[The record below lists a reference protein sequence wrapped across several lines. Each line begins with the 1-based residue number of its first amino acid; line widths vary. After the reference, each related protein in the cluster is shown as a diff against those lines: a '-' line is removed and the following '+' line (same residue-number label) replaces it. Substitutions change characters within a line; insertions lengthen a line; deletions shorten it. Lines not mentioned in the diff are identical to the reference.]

1 MEQFD
6 VIVIG
11 GGSAGE
17 NIAGRCLECGSS
29 IAIDRVGSRGR
40 RVLLLGVHPEQGV
53 APAGRGAGR
62 GPPGAGGE
70 RGGHR
75 RDRR

>member
-17 NIAGRCLECGSS
+17 NIAGRCGECG
-29 IAIDRVGSRGR
+29 ARVAVVESARTSDALDCEKELAAVWQLASRAS
-40 RVLLLGVHPEQGV
+40 LM
-53 APAGRGAGR
+53 
-62 GPPGAGGE
+62 
-70 RGGHR
+70 
-75 RDRR
+75 